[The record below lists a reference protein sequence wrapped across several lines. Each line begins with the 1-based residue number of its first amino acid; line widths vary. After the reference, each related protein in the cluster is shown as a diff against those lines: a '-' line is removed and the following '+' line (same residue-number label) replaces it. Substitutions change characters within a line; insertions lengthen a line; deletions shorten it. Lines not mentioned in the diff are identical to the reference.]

1 LFHIEYNKGDFM
13 LSATARPYIDA
24 SVPVLRE
31 HGLAITSA
39 FYKNMFQAHPDLK
52 NLFNMGNQANG
63 SQQQSLASA
72 VFAYAANVDNAS
84 ALAPVVKRIV
94 HKHAAVGLTAQHY
107 PIVGEH
113 LIGAIKQ
120 VLGDAASPELL
131 DAWGEAYW
139 LLANQLI
146 EAEKELYEEADT
158 APGKMMELVVIEKQQ
173 ETDQITSYYLQQKDG
188 NRPGQFLP
196 GQYISV
202 EAMFDENDTRQ
213 LRQYSLSDSTE
224 APWWRISVK
233 REDDTSKPYGQVS
246 NWIHRHIEIGSVIKV
261 SKPFGDFSL
270 DLENNKPVALLS
282 AGVGITPML
291 SMLNTLRDIA
301 PDRNVLFAHAAQSRA
316 HHAHHESILA
326 ATYLMPNLSIHHFY
340 ETGSETAHLSKS
352 IAVHPGLMDISG
364 VWEQHI
370 HDADIYLCGPIGFM
384 QATREALLALGIEA
398 DRIHREVFGPDLLD
412 HLL

>member
-1 LFHIEYNKGDFM
+1 M

-31 HGLAITSA
+31 HGVAITSA

-52 NLFNMGNQANG
+52 NMFNMGNQANG

-72 VFAYAANVDNAS
+72 VFAYAANIDNA
-84 ALAPVVKRIV
+84 AVLAPVIKRIV
-94 HKHAAVGLTAQHY
+94 HKHAAVGLTADHY

-113 LIGAIKQ
+113 LLGAIKQ
-120 VLGDAASPELL
+120 VLGDASSPELL

-146 EAEKELYEEADT
+146 EAEKELYTQTST
-158 APGKMMELVVIEKQQ
+158 AAGELTELIVINKQQ
-173 ETDQITSYYLQQKDG
+173 ETDQVTSYYLQQKDG
-188 NRPGQFLP
+188 NMPGEFIP

-202 EAMFDENDTRQ
+202 EATFSEGDRRQ
-213 LRQYSLSDSTE
+213 LRQYSLSDSTG

-233 REDDTSKPYGQVS
+233 REDDANKPQGRVS
-246 NWIHRHIEIGSVIKV
+246 NWIHKNIEIGSTIRV
-261 SKPFGDFSL
+261 SKPFGDFAL
-270 DLENNKPVALLS
+270 DLENDKPIALLS

-301 PDRNVLFAHAAQSRA
+301 ASKHVLFAHATWSQAD
-316 HHAHHESILA
+316 HAHFEDIVV
-326 ATYLMPNLSIHHFY
+326 ATDIMPNLSVHNFYNTVTETQSRLENVITHH
-340 ETGSETAHLSKS
+340 
-352 IAVHPGLMDISG
+352 GLMDISG
-364 VWEQHI
+364 IWGQHI

-384 QATREALLALGIEA
+384 QKMREDLLALGINSG
-398 DRIHREVFGPDLLD
+398 RIHREVFGPDLLD